1 MKINPKLKKDLKS
14 FLLENIQKEQN
25 RVLVMS
31 SDVLGSDERQVLK
44 KKFLDL
50 NWSQA
55 DYRVDRSIIAGII
68 IKVGSKTIDLS
79 LMGSLSKLS
88 NTLYEID

>member
-25 RVLVMS
+25 RVHVMS
-31 SDVLGSDERQVLK
+31 ADVLGSDEKQVLG
-44 KKFLDL
+44 KKFSDL

-55 DYRVDRSIIAGII
+55 DYHVDKSIIAGII
-68 IKVGSKTIDLS
+68 IKIGSRTVDLS
-79 LMGSLSKLS
+79 LSGSLSKLS